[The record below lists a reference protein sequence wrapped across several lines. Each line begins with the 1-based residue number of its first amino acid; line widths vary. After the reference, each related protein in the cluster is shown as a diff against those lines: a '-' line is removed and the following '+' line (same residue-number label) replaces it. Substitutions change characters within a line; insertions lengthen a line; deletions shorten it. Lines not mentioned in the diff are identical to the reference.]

1 MIFSH
6 GFLNNNVNRIFLNVQ
21 NNVARTIIYLLIRES
36 CIGKIIQFC
45 RRNLEVTRRKERE
58 RRRKKRE
65 RTTLD
70 TKNETKQ
77 NRETQQ
83 SDGTKTQNANG
94 SLYLSLFP
102 LLVFDMALF
111 HIGYSIY
118 FTVSINI
125 DRSYVQ
131 KMLNASRVATRA

>member
-1 MIFSH
+1 MYRDREDNSILSAKFRSH
-6 GFLNNNVNRIFLNVQ
+6 TKEG
-21 NNVARTIIYLLIRES
+21 E
-36 CIGKIIQFC
+36 GEKK
-45 RRNLEVTRRKERE
+45 EEERE
-58 RRRKKRE
+58 RHWIRK
-65 RTTLD
+65 
-70 TKNETKQ
+70 TKQ
-77 NRETQQ
+77 NKTEKHNKATERKH
-83 SDGTKTQNANG
+83 KTQTAP
-94 SLYLSLFP
+94 LYLSLFP